1 MKTWK
6 RAEKRVAEILGG
18 QRVGNTGKATED
30 VRTRWLRVEVKT
42 RKGFPLWIK
51 RALAQVLRTTGP
63 SQLGIVVL
71 HEKGQRYDDSLVVL
85 RLKDFQEWF
94 GDVAAE

>member
-42 RKGFPLWIK
+42 RKGLPLWIK

-63 SQLGIVVL
+63 SQLWVSWYCT
-71 HEKGQRYDDSLVVL
+71 RRDSAT
-85 RLKDFQEWF
+85 RTPWSCF
-94 GDVAAE
+94 A